1 MGWGGLG
8 VWLCGGTVGLPVAL
22 WLLLGVV
29 PLAHPGC
36 AISKPGGELLLRRPV
51 VVLVAASS

>member
-1 MGWGGLG
+1 M
-8 VWLCGGTVGLPVAL
+8 GLPVAL

-36 AISKPGGELLLRRPV
+36 AISKPGGELLLQRP